1 MRLSGSLAVLELVF
15 FFFMPVMRAQNDLRR
30 PSSAFVFGLG
40 AGAFRFMPCFFAE
53 ARPLAFKPPLG
64 SLPSLETWP
73 CAFLAVKHCHSAD
86 VSHRRNEH
94 VGRASDAGARNV
106 HRVGV

>member
-64 SLPSLETWP
+64 SLPSLRVH
-73 CAFLAVKHCHSAD
+73 AGDLAMRFPSCKTLS
-86 VSHRRNEH
+86 
-94 VGRASDAGARNV
+94 
-106 HRVGV
+106 